1 MKRQPAKADSPAATR
16 PDVIPGAVVGELVQ
30 RNEGEIDDLRRQLDA
45 ALHEAEEAERT
56 VAELSGTP
64 YSSVAT
70 DGVPGDRGK
79 HSPRPPRTTVVTR
92 SRPATPPT

>member
-1 MKRQPAKADSPAATR
+1 MKRPPAKAGSQSATR
-16 PDVIPGAVVGELVQ
+16 RDVIPGPVVRELME
-30 RNEGEIDDLRRQLDA
+30 RNESEIDYLRRQLEA

-56 VAELSGTP
+56 VAELSGKP
-64 YSSVAT
+64 YSSVVS
-70 DGVPGDRGK
+70 DGAPDDRGK